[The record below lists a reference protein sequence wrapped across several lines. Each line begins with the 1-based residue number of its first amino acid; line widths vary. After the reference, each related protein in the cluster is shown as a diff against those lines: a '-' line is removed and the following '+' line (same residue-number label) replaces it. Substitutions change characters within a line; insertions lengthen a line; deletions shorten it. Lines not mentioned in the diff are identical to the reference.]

1 MTAVLLTLHTLV
13 VLGLIGVVLLQRSDG
28 AALGI
33 GGGGG
38 GGLMSGRS
46 AANALTK
53 TTTYLAAVFFAT
65 SLALAIFA
73 GAGESDDAVI
83 EELTGV
89 TAPDPGAGVI
99 APTTDDL
106 LQTLGAGAEDAGEG
120 AETPPEA
127 QPSEEEL
134 LDALGSQPD
143 TETEEEAPPATPD
156 DNP

>member
-1 MTAVLLTLHTLV
+1 MTAVLLTLHTLI

-73 GAGESDDAVI
+73 GAGESDEAVI

-89 TAPDPGAGVI
+89 TAPDPDAGVI

-106 LQTLGAGAEDAGEG
+106 LQSPGAGGEDASQG
-120 AETPPEA
+120 AETPADA

-134 LDALGSQPD
+134 LDSLGAQPD
-143 TETEEEAPPATPD
+143 AEVEDDTPPADPD
-156 DNP
+156 ENQ